1 MYSVEKIEQLRQQDV
16 DLDRAL
22 QDMTDLFS

>member
-1 MYSVEKIEQLRQQDV
+1 MYSVEKIEQLRQQDP

>member
-16 DLDRAL
+16 DLDRVL
-22 QDMTDLFS
+22 EHFVRQLV